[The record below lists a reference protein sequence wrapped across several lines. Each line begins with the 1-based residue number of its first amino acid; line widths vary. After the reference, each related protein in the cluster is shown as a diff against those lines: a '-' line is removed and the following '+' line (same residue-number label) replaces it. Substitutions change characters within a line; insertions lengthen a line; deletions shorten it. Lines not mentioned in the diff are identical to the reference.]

1 MNLDLTSTISITGTL
16 EFLKISESSDLIVE
30 TGSGK
35 PNANSYISL
44 EEANSYFENK
54 RLNSSSWTS
63 TSDANKKIALKMATS
78 VLDHEV
84 QWKGE
89 KRYTAGSLRWPRNWV
104 YDDDGALLSNDYVPS
119 TVREATAEMALW
131 LLGQDRFTNRSGIGL
146 KKLRVDVIELE
157 FDKYDKVDL
166 VPSFIRRMLIEFG
179 DVHTSSG
186 IKTQKLIRS

>member
-1 MNLDLTSTISITGTL
+1 MNLELTSEISVGGTL
-16 EFLKISESSDLIVE
+16 EFLKVSESSDLIVE
-30 TGSGK
+30 TGTGK

-44 EEANSYFENK
+44 EEADSYFAHK
-54 RLNSSSWTS
+54 RLNSSTWTA
-63 TSDANKKIALKMATS
+63 TSEANKKIALKMATS

-89 KRYTAGSLRWPRNWV
+89 KRFTNGSLRWPRNYA
-104 YDDDGALLSNDYVPS
+104 YDDDGDLIDNSSVPQ

-146 KKLRVDVIELE
+146 KSLRVDVIQLE

-166 VPSFIRRMLIEFG
+166 VPAFIRRMLVEFG

-186 IKTQKLIRS
+186 VKTQKLIRS